1 MIQTDFDI
9 DAVSFSGFSDSN
21 SNKTTI
27 GQIMIVKGW
36 EGFADRLQVLSHCM
50 EYCKKTGATLCVDWR
65 DYMWSHD
72 PKYDFNYYFEIVG
85 IQTITI
91 EEAIDH
97 IHSLGPSVPGPSGT
111 PSDPPS
117 ETTSS
122 SDPKKE
128 AKIFPPVWTPATL
141 AQEPCELFH
150 FPEYE
155 NTVEIRVAQL
165 YSQYDV
171 IVHNGKGNRT
181 YHSSN
186 LLTNLR
192 FKIDVCDHIK
202 PRLSS
207 LFQTPYSA
215 IHLRGTDRLS
225 GKTLEQHIEYVT
237 EQYESLDPHE
247 KQRVL
252 IVTDMDELR
261 NLAIRQI
268 PTAEYLPNPKVALLP
283 KGSKRGRHMLRK
295 EALEFYGLEKRDLVL
310 DALADFI
317 VLCLSD
323 RIISNQ
329 PESLFSKMA
338 ELLRSNGGKMGIK
351 KWFAEE

>member
-9 DAVSFSGFSDSN
+9 DAVSFSDSTN
-21 SNKTTI
+21 TI
-27 GQIMIVKGW
+27 GQIVIVKGW
-36 EGFADRLQVLSHCM
+36 EGFADRIQVLSHCM

-65 DYMWSHD
+65 DYMWSHN
-72 PKYDFNYYFEIVG
+72 PKYDFHYYFEIVG
-85 IQTITI
+85 IRTITI
-91 EEAIDH
+91 EEAIEH
-97 IHSLGPSVPGPSGT
+97 IHSLGPKVPGPGGT
-111 PSDPPS
+111 PF
-117 ETTSS
+117 ET
-122 SDPKKE
+122 PE
-128 AKIFPPVWTPATL
+128 VKIFPPVWTIETL

-155 NTVEIRVAQL
+155 NTVELKVAQL

-171 IVHNGKGNRT
+171 IIHNGKGNRT

-192 FKIDVCDHIK
+192 FKVDICDHIIS
-202 PRLSS
+202 RLSS
-207 LFQTPYSA
+207 LFQQPYSA

-225 GKTLEQHIEYVT
+225 GKTIEQHIEYVT
-237 EQYESLDPHE
+237 EQYDALDPHE
-247 KQRVL
+247 KQRVF

-261 NLAIRQI
+261 NLGIRRI

-283 KGSKRGRHMLRK
+283 KGSKRGRHMLRE

-310 DALADFI
+310 DALTDFMI
-317 VLCLSD
+317 LCLSD
-323 RIISNQ
+323 KIISNQ

-351 KWFAEE
+351 NWLSKGDKSEDK